1 MKDITSMAQETGRQS
16 GSAPQQ
22 GSETLSWSGERATP
36 PGAGRDESPLTNFIG
51 GSPTGVFVRLILI
64 SLIVGAFLMWLDIRP
79 VDILRGIRRM
89 IDGVL
94 HLGVDAIEVIFQY
107 VLAGAAIVVPIW
119 LVMRLM
125 NYGGGK
131 R

>member
-1 MKDITSMAQETGRQS
+1 
-16 GSAPQQ
+16 
-22 GSETLSWSGERATP
+22 
-36 PGAGRDESPLTNFIG
+36 
-51 GSPTGVFVRLILI
+51 
-64 SLIVGAFLMWLDIRP
+64 MWLDIRP

-119 LVMRLM
+119 LIMRLM
-125 NYGGGK
+125 NYGGK